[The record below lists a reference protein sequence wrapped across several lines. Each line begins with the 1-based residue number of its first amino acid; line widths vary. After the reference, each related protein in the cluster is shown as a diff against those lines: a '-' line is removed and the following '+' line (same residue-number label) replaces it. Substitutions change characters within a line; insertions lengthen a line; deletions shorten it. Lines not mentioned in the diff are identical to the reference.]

1 LLLAAVAAGLVGQ
14 VPRGGLAAVA
24 VQVGLLIL
32 TALFFQVLPIPLLLA
47 QVGLGKLLALT
58 IRQQR
63 A

>member
-1 LLLAAVAAGLVGQ
+1 LLLVAVAAGLVGQ
-14 VPRGGLAAVA
+14 VLRGGLVAVA

-32 TALFFQVLPIPLLLA
+32 TALLLQVLPIPLLLV
-47 QVGLGKLLALT
+47 QVVRGKFLVLT